1 MFFTATLCNYADD
14 STMYSSNKNANIVIS
29 RLRYDFEIIYKCF
42 YEKCM
47 VRNANKSHF
56 QFFSTSNENVTKEN
70 ILEIV
75 IDNKLNFKSHLKK
88 YAKKLTKNPV
98 HPQECQNKQH
108 LISSKKKR

>member
-56 QFFSTSNENVTKEN
+56 QFFQ
-70 ILEIV
+70 LQ
-75 IDNKLNFKSHLKK
+75 LKMLPRK
-88 YAKKLTKNPV
+88 TFL
-98 HPQECQNKQH
+98 
-108 LISSKKKR
+108 R